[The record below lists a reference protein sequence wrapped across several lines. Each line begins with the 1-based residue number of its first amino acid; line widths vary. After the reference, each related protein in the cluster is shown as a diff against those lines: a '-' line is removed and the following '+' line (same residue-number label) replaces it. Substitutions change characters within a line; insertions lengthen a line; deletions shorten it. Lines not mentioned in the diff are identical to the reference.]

1 MGSGFDISSAVYG
14 THTYRRFSP
23 SILAPLLTGQPAA
36 LLPAL
41 DRSRWD
47 HQTLPFSLPR
57 GLRLMLADVDAGTDT
72 PSFVGK
78 VLKWR
83 EANRETADELWGHL
97 GRANDTL
104 GQVLR
109 DLAGLQSED
118 GYEAALAQAAAQ
130 RIEKVSQ
137 AVSVKPR
144 SFQLEIAKP
153 ELERLVRIR
162 ASLTVRCQVHNPIE
176 AHVS

>member
-1 MGSGFDISSAVYG
+1 MHHSSSSSSTDLDLVHNLAQFSHCLAQGKVGSGFDISSAVYG

-41 DRSRWD
+41 DRSGWD
-47 HQTLPFSLPR
+47 HQTAPFALPR

-83 EANRETADELWGHL
+83 EANRDAADELWGNL
-97 GRANDTL
+97 GRANDAL
-104 GQVLR
+104 GQELR
-109 DLAGLQSED
+109 DMAGLAGGE
-118 GYEAALAQAAAQ
+118 GYEAALVQAAAQ
-130 RIEKVSQ
+130 RTEQ
-137 AVSVKPR
+137 
-144 SFQLEIAKP
+144 
-153 ELERLVRIR
+153 VRG
-162 ASLTVRCQVHNPIE
+162 SKE
-176 AHVS
+176 YG